1 MSTFPEAETVTD
13 VHRDWEPTASTMSTF
28 RPLEAFIGGLF
39 IGVACGVYMLFS
51 RRIAGCSGAL
61 KALLLGPHETSK
73 IAFTGGLLSGGAL
86 MKVLLPSSF
95 SAPAAPSLVL
105 AFSGICVGIG
115 TALANG
121 CTSGHGLCGLSRLSY
136 RSLVAVPIFMVAAII
151 TTTISS
157 VTMTITSITTTISNV
172 TMTITSDG
180 TLGAILP
187 IAIVPIGA
195 TAATTTGL
203 AAQLAGSLA
212 LALAAGLAFLPE
224 KSTAREVFLGLWSG
238 GCFAIGLS
246 LGGMV
251 RPSVVLGALGPAA
264 FDGTLWVLFCTAL
277 ATTFVAFRVAA
288 RVGIQEATVWGA
300 ASPPPVD
307 RSLLLGSVFFGVG
320 WGASGLCPG
329 PLLVDVGAA
338 PGAPGLMLML
348 LTVVLGMALARPI
361 SEGWGAAQDSAAKAP
376 PAPSGA
382 KADSGPSILV

>member
-1 MSTFPEAETVTD
+1 MSTFPESETITD

-95 SAPAAPSLVL
+95 SAPPAPSLVL
-105 AFSGICVGIG
+105 AFAGFAVGIG

-121 CTSGHGLCGLSRLSY
+121 CTSGHGLCGLSRFSF
-136 RSLVAVPIFMVAAII
+136 RSLVAVPTFMVAAII
-151 TTTISS
+151 TTTIASG
-157 VTMTITSITTTISNV
+157 
-172 TMTITSDG
+172 G
-180 TLGAILP
+180 TVGAFLP
-187 IAIVPIGA
+187 IGVTP
-195 TAATTTGL
+195 AATTGL
-203 AAQLAGSLA
+203 AAQLAGGLA
-212 LALAAGLAFLPE
+212 LALAAGIALLPA
-224 KSTAREVFLGLWSG
+224 KSTAREVYLGLWSG

-246 LGGMV
+246 IGGMV
-251 RPSVVLGALGPAA
+251 RPSAVTGALGPAA

-277 ATTFVAFRVAA
+277 ATTFVSFRVAA
-288 RVGIQEATVWGA
+288 RVGVREATVWGA

-307 RSLLLGSVFFGVG
+307 RALLLGSVVFGIG

-329 PLLVDVGAA
+329 PLLVGVGAA
-338 PGAPGLMLML
+338 PGAPGLLLVL
-348 LTVVLGMALARPI
+348 LTVSLGMVLSDVVLRKAVLG
-361 SEGWGAAQDSAAKAP
+361 KAVL
-376 PAPSGA
+376 G
-382 KADSGPSILV
+382 KG